1 VAGSFAEEA
10 GDPAA
15 GASGAVPVSATGM
28 SATAIRTPDV
38 VGAEAPFGE
47 PWPAPGPPHPLI
59 AAAVVGE
66 GSCGGS

>member
-1 VAGSFAEEA
+1 LAEEA

-28 SATAIRTPDV
+28 SMTGTRTPAV

-47 PWPAPGPPHPLI
+47 LCPAPGPPQPAI
-59 AAAVVGE
+59 VAAEVADGT
-66 GSCGGS
+66 SGGS